1 MRSMWRLCKV
11 QLLLQ
16 LFVQL
21 FMQLLRYVFLP
32 VLFSV
37 YVVCALR
44 LAGESHPGSGNN
56 TTKAPVWLA
65 PGWGFFSVLP
75 ALFAIACRTKSR
87 SYNDGDTF
95 MAHKVASAAKQGGG
109 AWSN

>member
-1 MRSMWRLCKV
+1 M

-37 YVVCALR
+37 YVVCPLR
-44 LAGESHPGSGNN
+44 LADGSHPGSGNSN
-56 TTKAPVWLA
+56 QSSGLA
-65 PGWGFFSVLP
+65 FARLE
-75 ALFAIACRTKSR
+75 LF
-87 SYNDGDTF
+87 
-95 MAHKVASAAKQGGG
+95 
-109 AWSN
+109 